1 MIETDNCN
9 EFDPWQ
15 VPEDGFVSEQEI
27 SGVGHPPLQI
37 ATIENV
43 EPLDRQFGIQPKKT
57 VPDSLHG
64 TLFDQPNPT
73 GAEIEAAGGDPAAV
87 PPMQTYAILDAAKI
101 VNLPEL
107 LGASGLEHRCLFK
120 GKSYDELKN
129 VAPWIVRLENG
140 NDFTR
145 RLFTGPEGINGLW
158 DQELGFYICSRVGLD
173 DIRKHFRKFTRV
185 QDENGN
191 WFYFRFWESQPA
203 HSYFRYVQYDQ
214 DRVLRWFYAERRTLS
229 VLVPDAEMKA
239 LNIFTPALSDS
250 CERPNAPFVYGEL
263 ERAAHRQGK
272 TDQYERRLR
281 RYLIRQNAAYADL
294 KDERKIELVKV
305 LITQASQYGIRSERG
320 VAGFASASLL
330 HRKPLGDNPRMEPAL
345 RSTKHEI
352 DKVKELTLLVNQE
365 KRHLR
370 T

>member
-1 MIETDNCN
+1 MIETDSSN

-15 VPEDGFVSEQEI
+15 VLEDGFVSERKAKDVRH
-27 SGVGHPPLQI
+27 SPLQI
-37 ATIENV
+37 ARIGNV
-43 EPLDRQFGIQPKKT
+43 EPMDRQFGVQPKKT

-120 GKSYDELKN
+120 GKSYDKLKN
-129 VAPWIVRLENG
+129 VAPWIVRLEEG

-158 DQELGFYICSRVGLD
+158 DQELGIYIRSRAGLD

-185 QDENGN
+185 QDENGK

-203 HSYFRYVQYDQ
+203 NSYFRYIRNDQ
-214 DRVLRWFYAERRTLS
+214 DRVLRWFYAERRPLS
-229 VLVPDAEMKA
+229 VLIPDAEMKV
-239 LNIFTPALSDS
+239 LNIFTPVLPGTDK
-250 CERPNAPFVYGEL
+250 RPNAPFVYEEY

-281 RYLIRQNAAYADL
+281 SYLIRQNAAYAGL
-294 KDERKIELVKV
+294 NEERQKELVKV
-305 LITQASQYGIRSERG
+305 LITQASQYSIRSERG
-320 VAGFASASLL
+320 VAGFAFASLL
-330 HRKPLGDNPRMEPAL
+330 HRKPLGDNPRMEQAL

-352 DKVKELTLLVNQE
+352 DKVKEIILLVDQE
-365 KRHLR
+365 KRRLR
-370 T
+370 S